1 MGLSILERKC
11 LHSLVAIEGLIHMIE
26 MKENIDDALML
37 TRELLDDAQQE
48 ASKRDEHWKE
58 RIGIEHDWL

>member
-1 MGLSILERKC
+1 MSMLERKC

-58 RIGIEHDWL
+58 RIGVSHEWL